1 MPDSNASSEND
12 DEVMDD
18 VDADNDPDLNADHDA
33 ELDAEDDDQDENDD
47 NEDGDEEDG
56 DEDENNDPNDTQMTA
71 TLDNTMDSEAVD
83 TRDPDGGARTREGG
97 DKVEGDGQ
105 ARSPSPRKSATP
117 GPIPWRSVIR
127 PEVYT
132 ARTYDVIPTM
142 AAPQAT
148 SINAMAITP
157 DLRYWMTGGSDGY
170 IRKYSGIET
179 INGKQLLTVA
189 QRHPFVDSVVKA
201 GALVSYW
208 ENEEAP
214 SASGGPAEDHIL
226 SPVYSLAVHSQA
238 LWLLSGTEGGGIN
251 LQSVRHDEGKRI
263 TCLKQHTS
271 AVSALTLAP
280 DERSVLSGSWDKKI
294 LDWDLDTGDIIRSYE
309 ESGQISAVERRPAS
323 GAPFPAGALD
333 EPVGSDTFS
342 SDDRKG
348 LANGV
353 GGGGEDSGFGGEAAG
368 DVASPAHESL
378 FGGSDAGSL
387 FGETMGGGFG
397 GDEDDEFSHA
407 LGMSLEGDS
416 MNGGGGGGDVTMGG
430 VDGMN
435 TGTGS
440 APEAQGPSI
449 ETAEASGDA
458 ENSSA
463 LPNATETDPESS
475 ARQPDTQTT
484 VPPSSQENPDTSAD
498 PPLDAPAEPTE
509 QGHSPTILTSQAP
522 THHDPTQVS
531 DSTFLSASIDGTIRI
546 WDRRAPHAVA
556 RITPQRGVPPWC
568 MAACWSPSGNTI
580 YAGRRNG
587 VIEEFDVHKASR
599 NWAPTRSLRFPA
611 VSGAV
616 SAIRPMPNG
625 RHLMC
630 ASHDILRLYDLEHP
644 AAGAKDREGKTKGTG
659 SVPFLIVPGPPR
671 AGVISALWIDP
682 TCRFMVSAAGTRG
695 WEGTSTEA
703 LIGYE
708 ISVP

>member
-1 MPDSNASSEND
+1 MTDSNASSEND

-18 VDADNDPDLNADHDA
+18 VDADNDPDLDADHDA
-33 ELDAEDDDQDENDD
+33 ELDAEDDDQDE

-83 TRDPDGGARTREGG
+83 TRDPDGGARTREGS
-97 DKVEGDGQ
+97 DKVDGDGQ

-117 GPIPWRSVIR
+117 GPTRWRSVIR

-132 ARTYDVIPTM
+132 AKTYDVIPTM

-214 SASGGPAEDHIL
+214 SASGAPAEDHTL

-238 LWLLSGTEGGGIN
+238 LWLLSGTEAGGIN

-309 ESGQISAVERRPAS
+309 GSGQISAVERRPAS

-353 GGGGEDSGFGGEAAG
+353 GGGGEDSGLGGEAAG

-416 MNGGGGGGDVTMGG
+416 MNGGGEGGDVTMGG

-435 TGTGS
+435 TGTDS
-440 APEAQGPSI
+440 APEAQGGSI
-449 ETAEASGDA
+449 GTAEASGDA
-458 ENSSA
+458 GNSSA
-463 LPNATETDPESS
+463 LPNATETDPAFS
-475 ARQPDTQTT
+475 AAQPDTQTT
-484 VPPSSQENPDTSAD
+484 VPPTSQENPDTTAN
-498 PPLDAPAEPTE
+498 PPLDAPAESSE
-509 QGHSPTILTSQAP
+509 QDHSPTILTSQTP